1 MKIALISD
9 THDNIDNILKA
20 TREFTERRADIVIH
34 AGDYVSPISVESFMG
49 VKLIGILGNNDTDVP
64 GLTSAFN
71 KIGGELKGE
80 VFETQYDGLN
90 VAVYHGTNF
99 NKKELLIKSAKYD
112 VFVCGHT
119 HRTLSTTFGKTMVI
133 NPGTANGWF
142 LGYKATAAIFDTTD
156 RRIEF
161 INL

>member
-1 MKIALISD
+1 MAEMNEIKVPVCLVNPD
-9 THDNIDNILKA
+9 GTDFEPL
-20 TREFTERRADIVIH
+20 
-34 AGDYVSPISVESFMG
+34 
-49 VKLIGILGNNDTDVP
+49 DVP
-64 GLTSAFN
+64 LRFSSMMLHQIRA
-71 KIGGELKGE
+71 IVREELHPRKRKCFCHDCEELLPESKGE
-80 VFETQYDGLN
+80 W
-90 VAVYHGTNF
+90 VAEHMSN
-99 NKKELLIKSAKYD
+99 YD

-156 RRIEF
+156 RHIEF